1 MFETLLPVMPFPK
14 ERFLNEFRRLSR
26 HSYAD
31 NSALDRS
38 QKGLSIEKVLEG
50 LPKDSENR
58 SACQSVLYTAVR
70 QRALLQNSLRISF
83 PAHLLTTYWR

>member
-1 MFETLLPVMPFPK
+1 MSSAALAVTLTQTIPLWIGVK
-14 ERFLNEFRRLSR
+14 
-26 HSYAD
+26 
-31 NSALDRS
+31 
-38 QKGLSIEKVLEG
+38 KGLSIEKVLEG

>member
-1 MFETLLPVMPFPK
+1 MSSASLAVTLTQTIPLWIGVK
-14 ERFLNEFRRLSR
+14 
-26 HSYAD
+26 
-31 NSALDRS
+31 
-38 QKGLSIEKVLEG
+38 KGLSIEKVLEG

-70 QRALLQNSLRISF
+70 QRALLQNSLRISS